1 VCGRRYVTINPW
13 VANHSSVQE
22 RSPFRK
28 WPFPPAATKS
38 TCRDG
43 LRWSKRISNP
53 WSPVRR
59 LTGGFYA
66 RGTKGSNPF
75 PSTAESVSP
84 VPSMAAVAK
93 TLLSCTVRAAGLIFK
108 LTSEMFES
116 ALPGRYVTE
125 PISVTSAWPRRSCGN
140 WTSRRGCAT
149 RPRAPLPI
157 HFAMA
162 RDRYNNASRPNDGL
176 HPRDVGLDGGGT
188 GWSASS
194 LAIEKAFR
202 EA

>member
-1 VCGRRYVTINPW
+1 MKDVAVYAGYTEMLKGAGYRLAHSISASRASKIVCGRRYVTINPW

-75 PSTAESVSP
+75 PLRRRVT
-84 VPSMAAVAK
+84 K
-93 TLLSCTVRAAGLIFK
+93 TSDHRA
-108 LTSEMFES
+108 TQS
-116 ALPGRYVTE
+116 
-125 PISVTSAWPRRSCGN
+125 
-140 WTSRRGCAT
+140 
-149 RPRAPLPI
+149 
-157 HFAMA
+157 
-162 RDRYNNASRPNDGL
+162 RDR
-176 HPRDVGLDGGGT
+176 
-188 GWSASS
+188 
-194 LAIEKAFR
+194 
-202 EA
+202 